1 MKKFILSLCL
11 VLAAAFPLRAQVEPT
26 DGYMPSQGLQEYFD
40 ASRANYDKSIIYVFF
55 NNEPCY
61 TCAAAIEMIENLYDR
76 EFINDFNMFL
86 INYQNDEEN
95 NFIETYR
102 LSKPLE
108 VVLVR
113 INDGAA
119 FGYKK
124 IENLQ
129 DMTSDPVSF
138 NDYLSNQI
146 TDYLSAEY

>member
-1 MKKFILSLCL
+1 MSRIIQALFVAVALSSY
-11 VLAAAFPLRAQVEPT
+11 AQAQVEPT
-26 DGYMPSQGLQEYFD
+26 DGYMPSQGLQEYFA
-40 ASRANYDKSIIYVFF
+40 ASQTDENKSIIYVFY
-55 NNEPCY
+55 NDEPCY

-76 EFINDFNMFL
+76 EFIDDFNLFL

-95 NFIETYR
+95 NFIETYQ

-108 VVLVR
+108 VVLVQ

-124 IENLQ
+124 VENLQ

-138 NDYLSNQI
+138 NDYLGNQI